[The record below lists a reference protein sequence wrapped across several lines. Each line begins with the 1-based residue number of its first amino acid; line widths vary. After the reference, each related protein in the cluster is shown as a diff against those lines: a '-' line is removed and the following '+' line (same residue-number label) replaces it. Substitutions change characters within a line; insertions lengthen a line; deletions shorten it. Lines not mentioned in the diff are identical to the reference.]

1 MATRLIGV
9 GVGPGSP
16 DLLTIRALRRLREA
30 DAIFAPTMAANVQ
43 GRAESIVLQADSGL
57 VIRRLVFAII
67 RDEAARAE
75 AHRAAAQ
82 AVHAELALGRSVAF
96 ITLGDPNVY
105 STFHHLVRHVRQ
117 LDPEVDVETVP
128 GIMAFQA
135 LASEASVLVT
145 DDVETLRIVTGV
157 NGVDDIAVALD
168 DPSATVV
175 VYKGGRHVKA
185 IVDLLQCRD
194 RLAGAVFGELLGLE
208 GSVIAPL
215 TDVSAESVAY
225 LSTIIVPPQRSAP

>member
-1 MATRLIGV
+1 
-9 GVGPGSP
+9 
-16 DLLTIRALRRLREA
+16 
-30 DAIFAPTMAANVQ
+30 
-43 GRAESIVLQADSGL
+43 
-57 VIRRLVFAII
+57 
-67 RDEAARAE
+67 
-75 AHRAAAQ
+75 
-82 AVHAELALGRSVAF
+82 
-96 ITLGDPNVY
+96 
-105 STFHHLVRHVRQ
+105 
-117 LDPEVDVETVP
+117 
-128 GIMAFQA
+128 MAFQA

-185 IVDLLQCRD
+185 IVDLLQSRD

-215 TDVSAESVAY
+215 TDVSTESAAY
-225 LSTIIVPPQRSAP
+225 LSTIIVPPRRSAP